1 MPLNRC
7 PSTDRLGGVTTY
19 GYTPGGQVSAL
30 TDAENQVTLYDYN
43 ARGEKI
49 RETYPDHVSGAAVGT
64 AGYGIV
70 QFSYDPAGRI
80 RMKTDQQGDTCTF
93 TYNLAGQLLSRA
105 YRTAANSPSGT
116 VADSD
121 TFTYDRAGRML
132 TALSGRYANTVTLAY
147 DHAGRLASEGLTIA
161 GQTYSVGRTYDVR
174 GLEATLSYPGGAVV
188 QRSYTPRRQ
197 LQQTSY
203 LGAVVESRT
212 YDAAG
217 RHATSTYGNAAVTTN
232 SYRLDNL
239 LASRATSHAGSE
251 QLGTYS
257 YSWDANKNKTAET
270 IGAQGSGFGF
280 SVPAGG
286 YDQEDRLTAWNR
298 TDGARN
304 QSWTL
309 SAVGDWTA
317 HSDAGVSQTR
327 THAGA
332 HELTALTT
340 GGTTSPLSY
349 DPKGNLLSRPAAL
362 ASPALGL
369 VWDFDNRLRG
379 ADTNGSPATQEVTF
393 EYDALGR
400 RVARSEAG
408 NNVVYVHAGQQVI
421 ADYARGAAAA
431 APSFRYVYGSY
442 VDEPL
447 LRHAGT
453 GTTLPTSG
461 TAALYYHRNQQYS
474 IVGLSDAAGTLVER
488 YAYTAYGELTILA
501 PDRTARATSSFE
513 NRYTYTGREW
523 DPTLRLY
530 HFRARWLEPKAGRFI
545 GRDPLGYVDGMG
557 LYGAYLG
564 LSNFDPSGGQILIPN
579 ESDRDSFI
587 KLLQL
592 LCPRAIAFGTTG

>member
-1 MPLNRC
+1 
-7 PSTDRLGGVTTY
+7 
-19 GYTPGGQVSAL
+19 
-30 TDAENQVTLYDYN
+30 
-43 ARGEKI
+43 
-49 RETYPDHVSGAAVGT
+49 
-64 AGYGIV
+64 
-70 QFSYDPAGRI
+70 
-80 RMKTDQQGDTCTF
+80 
-93 TYNLAGQLLSRA
+93 
-105 YRTAANSPSGT
+105 
-116 VADSD
+116 
-121 TFTYDRAGRML
+121 ML
-132 TALSGRYANTVTLAY
+132 TAIKG
-147 DHAGRLASEGLTIA
+147 
-161 GQTYSVGRTYDVR
+161 
-174 GLEATLSYPGGAVV
+174 
-188 QRSYTPRRQ
+188 
-197 LQQTSY
+197 
-203 LGAVVESRT
+203 
-212 YDAAG
+212 
-217 RHATSTYGNAAVTTN
+217 
-232 SYRLDNL
+232 
-239 LASRATSHAGSE
+239 
-251 QLGTYS
+251 
-257 YSWDANKNKTAET
+257 KNQAFLMDYET

-317 HSDAGVSQTR
+317 HSDAGVSQTW
-327 THAGA
+327 THAAA
-332 HELTALTT
+332 HELTAVTT
-340 GGTTSPLSY
+340 GGTTSPLGY

-379 ADTNGSPATQEVTF
+379 ADTNGTPATQEVSF

-400 RVARSEAG
+400 RVARSETG

-474 IVGLSDAAGTLVER
+474 IVGLSDAAGALVER

-501 PDRTARATSSFE
+501 PDRTLRATSSFE

-523 DPTLRLY
+523 DAGLSLY
-530 HFRARWLEPKAGRFI
+530 YFHARWLEPKAGRFI
-545 GRDPLGYVDGMG
+545 GRDPKAVGPIRRCLRPCRSP
-557 LYGAYLG
+557 A
-564 LSNFDPSGGQILIPN
+564 
-579 ESDRDSFI
+579 R
-587 KLLQL
+587 
-592 LCPRAIAFGTTG
+592 